1 VFLNSLK
8 QNKLLQVIETIGKNY
23 DNDNKNNKKN
33 TDHKKRKIPFQ
44 VVCDKIIY

>member
-8 QNKLLQVIETIGKNY
+8 KMLVIEIIGKNDDD
-23 DNDNKNNKKN
+23 DNNNNKKN